1 MKPSLK
7 YWIFF
12 GAIYFAL
19 ISIIV
24 ASLIGAWASLNESQQ
39 IALGEMFNKLVPF
52 PLLGTITILFII
64 GALINLYLSWLKA
77 QE

>member
-7 YWIFF
+7 YWIFL

-24 ASLIGAWASLNESQQ
+24 ASLIGAWVSINEAQQ
-39 IALGEMFNKLVPF
+39 IALGEMLNKLIPF
-52 PLLGTITILFII
+52 PLLGRWNVGRSFHF
-64 GALINLYLSWLKA
+64 
-77 QE
+77 